1 MIDKWKTMRKYNS
14 LELMR
19 ENMGERNKEK
29 INLYENMHTCDQIL
43 NQEIMG
49 LWRQRGRYEQR

>member
-1 MIDKWKTMRKYNS
+1 MIDKWKTIRKYNS

-29 INLYENMHTCDQIL
+29 INLYENMHK
-43 NQEIMG
+43 
-49 LWRQRGRYEQR
+49 